1 VSFNAFSQQDS
12 LTVPL
17 TDTIAHFPGGRAA
30 FVQYLK
36 ENLHYPQ
43 EAMDL
48 GIQGKCYFTF
58 TVEEDGSITEVKV
71 TRGIPR
77 CMQCDKEAV
86 RLIKN
91 MPKWKPT
98 IENGK
103 AVRSTFTSFLYF
115 HIT

>member
-1 VSFNAFSQQDS
+1 MSFGALAQEDS
-12 LTVPL
+12 LQEPL
-17 TDTIAHFPGGRAA
+17 KDTIAHFPGGRAA
-30 FVQYLK
+30 FNQYLN

-58 TVEEDGSITEVKV
+58 TIEADGSITEVKV
-71 TRGIPR
+71 TREIPL
-77 CMQCDKEAV
+77 CPECDKEAV

-91 MPKWKPT
+91 MPKWNPT

-103 AVRSTFTSFLYF
+103 PVRSTFTNYLYF
-115 HIT
+115 RNT